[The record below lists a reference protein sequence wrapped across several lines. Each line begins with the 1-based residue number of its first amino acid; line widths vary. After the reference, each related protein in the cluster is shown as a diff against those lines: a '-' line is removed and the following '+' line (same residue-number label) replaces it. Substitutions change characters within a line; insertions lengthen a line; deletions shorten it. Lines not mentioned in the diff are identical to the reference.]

1 VPSSS
6 IVAVSRVVLHV
17 AGVSDHAHGVVSIV
31 AMPRALLLRAS
42 SLLAALAFAAVACS
56 SSESSEPPPVA
67 GCTDPFLGDP
77 SKPMELELVY
87 QGVDE
92 VTHPLEDGGTLP
104 MIVPPQGG
112 WVVFVAGLVSNVDPC
127 GATIK
132 GVLRDPNSGN
142 VRVDERTARLIGT
155 DDGRGGPADG
165 DISTFSNVA
174 TCPNQWADQALP
186 GNPIE
191 LTYSVTDRGGRSAKK
206 TMMVMLECAEPQF
219 ANSCKCQCKQD
230 YVLGETCL

>member
-1 VPSSS
+1 M
-6 IVAVSRVVLHV
+6 
-17 AGVSDHAHGVVSIV
+17 DHAIAVVSVV
-31 AMPRALLLRAS
+31 AMPRARLPRAALLLAT
-42 SLLAALAFAAVACS
+42 LACVPSACS
-56 SSESSEPPPVA
+56 SGESSGPPPVA

-92 VTHPLEDGGTLP
+92 VTHPLEDGGALP

-112 WVVFVAGLVSNVDPC
+112 WVVFVAGLVTNVDPC

-132 GVLRDPNSGN
+132 GVLRDPSSGS
-142 VRVDERTARLIGT
+142 VRVDERTARLVAT
-155 DDGRGGPADG
+155 VDGRGGPADG

-174 TCPNQWADQALP
+174 TCPNQWAAQALP

-206 TMMVMLECAEPQF
+206 TIMVVPECAEPQF